1 MWTNQASSCC
11 ACCAPGDQP
20 APPCVR
26 NVTGTVTCPPDMYRC
41 FAAWLMICSVAS
53 VRKSSYMISAT
64 GRMPWSAAPIAAPAS
79 AISEI
84 GVLRTRSRPNSS
96 SIPCVTPIEPPISAM
111 SSPMTKTSSSC
122 RIACTSASRT
132 ASRYESSGI
141 DVLQVV
147 LGRGIGAVLRELD
160 RGLDDL
166 RHLGVELVELL
177 VRDAEL
183 LPQQHD
189 RIAGRAEP
197 AGLLLVA
204 VHLRVA
210 DVVAGEAL
218 GVEVDEDGPLA
229 GARVLERLPRGL
241 VDRLD
246 VLAVGLQ
253 RLHAERLG
261 ALREIAQ
268 RCVLRLRRRLG
279 PLVVLEHEDGGN
291 APELREVERLVE
303 GADVRR
309 AVAEEGERDAR
320 LAAHLEGERG
330 AGHLRQAAADHGVG
344 AHVPALDVVEMHR
357 AAVAVRAPLLLAVE
371 LGHHLVRVRPLRERV
386 PVCAMSRG
394 DHVALLERA
403 ADTDG
408 AGFLADGHVQEAGQ
422 LAGAEALL
430 DLLLE
435 AADEQHLAQRVEKV
449 ALRECRLR
457 FHLRHGAQS
466 MVRAMALVDQ
476 WNSIESGLDPRWSDA
491 RLMLTVGDD
500 AARDRAAALLAPAGP
515 GRSGRTLRFY
525 TARGGAGVGPE
536 AIRTM
541 LRRIDA
547 ERIDGTLELV
557 SSDEAPP
564 VAAIA
569 RPSLAAEWDAARAA
583 LPTDWS
589 EVLCELELTST

>member
-1 MWTNQASSCC
+1 MDDQRRPRTSVGVDANTTFNPGMCTNHASSCC

-20 APPCVR
+20 LPPCVR

-41 FAAWLMICSVAS
+41 FAAWLTTCSAAS

-122 RIACTSASRT
+122 RMACTSAART
-132 ASRYESSGI
+132 ASRYECSGI
-141 DVLQVV
+141 DVLQGV

-160 RGLDDL
+160 RSLDDL

-183 LPQQHD
+183 LPQQRD

-218 GVEVDEDGPLA
+218 GVEVDEDGP
-229 GARVLERLPRGL
+229 
-241 VDRLD
+241 
-246 VLAVGLQ
+246 
-253 RLHAERLG
+253 
-261 ALREIAQ
+261 
-268 RCVLRLRRRLG
+268 
-279 PLVVLEHEDGGN
+279 
-291 APELREVERLVE
+291 
-303 GADVRR
+303 
-309 AVAEEGERDAR
+309 
-320 LAAHLEGERG
+320 
-330 AGHLRQAAADHGVG
+330 
-344 AHVPALDVVEMHR
+344 
-357 AAVAVRAPLLLAVE
+357 
-371 LGHHLVRVRPLRERV
+371 
-386 PVCAMSRG
+386 
-394 DHVALLERA
+394 
-403 ADTDG
+403 
-408 AGFLADGHVQEAGQ
+408 

-589 EVLCELELTST
+589 EVLCELELTSTDHLERAALLLAPLNPVQGTGRPGFRFRCASVQG